1 MVIPAIQVTFYA
13 GAIGGNMK
21 DVRLLYTNND
31 QCKQHVLPYII
42 LQLAS
47 FVKSSKGENFRG
59 FTKTTKG
66 CDMIYL
72 YY

>member
-31 QCKQHVLPYII
+31 QCKQHVLPYI

-59 FTKTTKG
+59 FTKTTKK
-66 CDMIYL
+66 L
-72 YY
+72 

>member
-47 FVKSSKGENFRG
+47 FVKSSKEKIFVALQ
-59 FTKTTKG
+59 KQQKG

>member
-47 FVKSSKGENFRG
+47 FVKSSKGENFHG
-59 FTKTTKG
+59 FTKTTKR
-66 CDMIYL
+66 L
-72 YY
+72 